1 MSLPYE
7 HATSGRRAIDDI
19 KKILNRFGVDQ
30 IAEGTDYRTH
40 TVVISFSHKDRRV
53 KVEASAQGWC
63 DTWLKANP
71 YSSRMKRSLADY
83 RAAALAQGHRA
94 VCSMLRDWIK
104 GQVTAIETGLFTFEA
119 AFMGQMIM
127 ADGRTVAEKYREDLR
142 LAAPAQTK

>member
-30 IAEGTDYRTH
+30 IAEGQDFRTH
-40 TVVISFSHKDRRV
+40 TIVISFSHKDRRV

-63 DTWLKANP
+63 DAYIRANP
-71 YSSRMKRSLADY
+71 YSSRMKKSLEAY
-83 RAAALAQGHRA
+83 QAACLEQGHMA

-104 GQVTAIETGLFTFEA
+104 GQVSAVETGLFTFET
-119 AFMGQMIM
+119 AFFGQLVTE
-127 ADGRTVAEKYREDLR
+127 DGRTVAERMKGNLQLE
-142 LAAPAQTK
+142 APSKTK